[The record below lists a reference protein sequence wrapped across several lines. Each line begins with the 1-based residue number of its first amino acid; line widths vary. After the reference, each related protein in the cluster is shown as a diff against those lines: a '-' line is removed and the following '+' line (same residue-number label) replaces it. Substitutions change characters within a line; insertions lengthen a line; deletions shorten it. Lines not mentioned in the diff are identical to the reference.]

1 MPVNRHKENRLP
13 RKIELLYEFYTSLF
27 THGEVFLI
35 VHGNRLPVLQAAMLF
50 GTDTGSDEIMGITQ
64 ERRFHSWQKLN

>member
-1 MPVNRHKENRLP
+1 MPPCLRAGR
-13 RKIELLYEFYTSLF
+13 FF
-27 THGEVFLI
+27 D
-35 VHGNRLPVLQAAMLF
+35 VHGKGLSDLQAAILF